1 MKTLLALAIIISCT
15 IKVNAQTALPAAPKN
30 NNLFKLKPIA
40 PLDTNLFW
48 HMPKTPNV
56 LKQLPGL
63 QFYNK
68 PTVQLPDPNDL
79 LVYST
84 MPIRHLTGFSKMPI
98 IGLTTGDN
106 MPVKKVTIIYPLD
119 VVTP

>member
-1 MKTLLALAIIISCT
+1 LAHAQNTQCFKTIARLA
-15 IKVNAQTALPAAPKN
+15 
-30 NNLFKLKPIA
+30 
-40 PLDTNLFW
+40 
-48 HMPKTPNV
+48 V
-56 LKQLPGL
+56 LQ
-63 QFYNK
+63 
-68 PTVQLPDPNDL
+68 DPNDL